1 MNKKVIIQFDQFL
14 SNKQYLEDIEKMTKS
29 FENGLVFVPSGYHVI
44 ILDDCDR
51 CIYSTENSRRELYKA
66 IKTAEN
72 MSVDYTGMTE
82 EEVTELDDAIE
93 QIFAAARFLSGGV
106 EDEQSR

>member
-1 MNKKVIIQFDQFL
+1 MNKKVIIQCDLFL

-29 FENGLVFVPSGYHVI
+29 FENGLMFVPSGYHVI
-44 ILDDCDR
+44 ILDDCDK

-106 EDEQSR
+106 EDE